1 MSLELDVNLVHAFIV
16 LLSGCSVHFF
26 RSFGI
31 FSNYATAV
39 AASSPNLMQTLLN
52 M

>member
-1 MSLELDVNLVHAFIV
+1 MNLVHAFMV

-26 RSFGI
+26 RRFGI

-39 AASSPNLMQTLLN
+39 AASSPDLTGTLLT